1 MRPISFSLN
10 PQITTGNKILDDSIE
25 KPRIRSFKKGDM
37 LASFAYGK
45 FSYTGSY
52 FIYQRV
58 RLLEHEFD
66 TAISGVELS
75 PLGNFHGKFEY
86 AVANRLGLGLN
97 VDYFSQEIKWTENA
111 VSQATGLDTIYYSSD
126 KGYTLNISAR
136 MNVHIITRKKV
147 DFFLGMQAGFNAGK
161 YKYTSSNPSP
171 NDDIKV
177 DYQIPAGRFVFGMT
191 LGFRFYVKPQMAIFT
206 EIGYATSIF
215 QIGGSY
221 KF

>member
-1 MRPISFSLN
+1 M
-10 PQITTGNKILDDSIE
+10 DDSIQ

-66 TAISGVELS
+66 NAISDVKLS
-75 PLGNFHGKFEY
+75 PMGNFHGKFEY

-97 VDYFSQEIKWTENA
+97 VDYFSQELKWTENA
-111 VSQATGLDTIYYSSD
+111 VSQSSGLDTIYYSSD
-126 KGYTLNISAR
+126 KGFTLNITAR
-136 MNVHIITRKKV
+136 MNIHIVTRNKA
-147 DFFLGMQAGFNAGK
+147 DLFLGVQAGLNAGK
-161 YKYTSSNPSP
+161 YKYTTSNPNP
-171 NDDIKV
+171 NKDIKV

-191 LGFRFYVKPQMAIFT
+191 LGFRYYVNSKMAILT
-206 EIGYATSIF
+206 EVGYASSVF